1 MTTALFEYEPT
12 AHACGPL
19 PFSPY
24 VAPRKRRNGAAPT
37 FISRIPRE
45 TDIATAVFGSELQ
58 GLPLLP
64 QGEQIAGVLEA
75 RDRDELPLYPT
86 VVILVPRRATKTT
99 SIWNVI
105 LGRCR
110 QHPGH
115 KVAVT
120 AQDGL
125 RARNRM
131 REVMRAL
138 QARDFEGD
146 KNPANRLGK
155 LRWSNG
161 EEAIEYDNGSRI
173 WVVPPEAGA
182 FRGEAADTMFF
193 DEAGELSL
201 QRSED
206 LVAGAL
212 PLMDTRPMGQVIIAG
227 TPAKTRAGLLWS
239 TLEAGRAGD
248 KSIGVVDYSI
258 KDTEPSVI
266 YPDDGGPAVLN
277 EKVLR
282 RVHPGIG
289 TLTTLKKMR
298 DRFAKM
304 DLATFERE
312 YLCRFP
318 LTDTSSAL
326 DIEQWEAAAAEALPP
341 RPDRVGLAFDVAPD
355 STAAALVA
363 AWRDDDG
370 VAHLEVLAYRPG
382 TSWLPAAARE
392 AHRKHRT
399 PIAHDTIGANTDPA
413 DQMHRQRV
421 GLAPQNLRAMQGAAS
436 RFVTELDEGRLR
448 HYRQP
453 DLDRAVEGAAWR
465 TVGEGGRLFG
475 RKASTHEVSPLVAAS
490 VALWQFDT
498 MGRRSTPRITTRTA

>member
-1 MTTALFEYEPT
+1 MVATLFEYEPT

-37 FISRIPRE
+37 HISRIPRE
-45 TDIATAVFGSELQ
+45 TDIAAAVFGSELQ

-64 QGEQIAGVLEA
+64 QGMHVAGVLEA
-75 RDRDELPLYPT
+75 RDRDGLPLYPT
-86 VVILVPRRATKTT
+86 VGILIPRRGTKTT

-110 QHPGH
+110 NQPGH

-146 KNPANRLGK
+146 RNPSSRLGK

-161 EEAIEYDNGSRI
+161 EEAIEWDNGSRI
-173 WVVPPEAGA
+173 WVVPPESGA

-201 QRSED
+201 TRSED
-206 LVAGAL
+206 LLAGAL

-239 TLEAGRAGD
+239 TLEAARNGD
-248 KSIGVVDYSI
+248 KSVGIVDYSI
-258 KDTEPSVI
+258 RDHEPSVI
-266 YPDDGGPAVLN
+266 YPEDGGDPVLN

-289 TLTTLKKMR
+289 TLTTLRKMR

-318 LTDTSSAL
+318 LTDSSGAFDL
-326 DIEQWEAAAAEALPP
+326 DQWTEAGLEVLPP
-341 RPDRVGLAFDVAPD
+341 RPARVGLGFDVAPD
-355 STAAALVA
+355 GSAAALAA
-363 AWRDDDG
+363 AWRDSEG
-370 VAHLEVLAYRPG
+370 VAHLEVIAYRPG
-382 TSWLPAAARE
+382 VAWLPVAARE

-399 PIAHDTIGANTDPA
+399 PIGHDTIGANTDPA
-413 DQMHRQRV
+413 DQMHRLRV
-421 GLAPQNLRAMQGAAS
+421 GLSPLNLRAMQGAAQ
-436 RFVTELDEGRLR
+436 RFMTELDEGRLR

-475 RKASTHEVSPLVAAS
+475 RKASAHEVSPLVACS
-490 VALWQFDT
+490 VALWQYDT
-498 MGRRSTPRITTRTA
+498 MGRRSTPRITMRTA